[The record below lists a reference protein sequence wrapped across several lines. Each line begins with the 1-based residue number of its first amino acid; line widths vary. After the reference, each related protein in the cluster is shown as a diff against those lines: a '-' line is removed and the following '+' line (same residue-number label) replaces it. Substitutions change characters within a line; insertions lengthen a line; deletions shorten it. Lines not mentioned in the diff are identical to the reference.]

1 MRAVAIVAFG
11 FLSGLLASGCAGFQ
25 HFPWFDSQRW
35 PGPME
40 AAQNPLPGGDATR
53 YPKGPE
59 EVRILRHADPVQVRM
74 AGSAGSIPLSYKR
87 KELRVSSGSGV
98 QCSGG
103 GRAEVLWPNGSSA
116 VLFGFTDGIVGSPSR
131 GEPSFILRD
140 IDQVRF
146 DPKSED
152 LYELLGGVRLR
163 VGAGPVRVTRPRRD
177 VMNIAN
183 ESKRSAQVAFR
194 DATIVLDPGQAV
206 ELPILTIRAPVA
218 EDNSTGERKLS
229 TTQGPGFTLE
239 AGEGATA
246 TAEAGGLVARGN
258 GVVRALGVQ
267 IALAPGTEARFSGLV
282 RAPTPTPAEPPSPR

>member
-1 MRAVAIVAFG
+1 MRAAAIVTVG
-11 FLSGLLASGCAGFQ
+11 VLATGCAGFQ

-40 AAQNPLPGGDATR
+40 AAEDPLRAGDATR
-53 YPKGPE
+53 FPRGPE

-87 KELRVSSGSGV
+87 KEMRVSSGSGV
-98 QCSGG
+98 MSSGG

-131 GEPSFILRD
+131 GEASLILRD
-140 IDQVRF
+140 IDEVRF
-146 DPKSED
+146 DPKAED
-152 LYELLGGVRLR
+152 LYELQGGAKLR
-163 VGAGPVRVTRPRRD
+163 VRSGPVRVTRPRRGIL
-177 VMNIAN
+177 NIAN

-206 ELPILTIRAPVA
+206 DLPILTGSAQVA
-218 EDNSTGERKLS
+218 GDNSTGERKLA
-229 TTQGPGFTLE
+229 TTQGSGFTLE

-246 TAEAGGLVARGN
+246 TAEAGALVARGN

-267 IALAPGTEARFSGLV
+267 VALAPGTEARFSGLV
-282 RAPTPTPAEPPSPR
+282 RTPGSTPAPSPR